1 MYKQYVK
8 TLQTGSPDESSKK
21 QFRKKGTKE
30 SKTGKELAIP
40 AYKEYS
46 YSPKKRRRLN
56 FWDRDREMYY
66 KTWRKLVKDLM
77 EREKPPTRESSPEP
91 PKPKPPKPEKLVKVL
106 HVQDVNL
113 NIAENAEKHRT
124 SQYDCISERENDE
137 GQSCPAECVVRRG
150 DFMKITLTLD
160 RPYEK
165 KAHDMRLIF
174 TTGKDSVES
183 KGTRVQFKIDED
195 GKKTYNA
202 DKWGGYLES
211 CDGNK
216 INVMVYIAAD
226 CIIGEWTLCVRTFAK
241 GKNKKGEPKTIK
253 YLYEHD
259 EDINI
264 LFNPWCKDDGTYM
277 EDSELLKE
285 YILNESGCVYRGN
298 TWTRGAK
305 PWNFGQFEDGILD
318 IAMYLLRYGFKGKI
332 KKDMG
337 DPVKV
342 SRILAKMVNA
352 CDDNGVLVGNWSGEY
367 DDGVSPTAWAGSPK
381 ILKQFSQS
389 GPVKYGQCWVFSC
402 LLTTV
407 CRAVGIPCRT
417 VTNFSSA
424 HDTNESN
431 SIDKY
436 YIRKEGKLELDE
448 CRNADSVWN
457 FHVWNEVWLER
468 PDLGR
473 GKVMDGW
480 QVIDATPQETS
491 DGEYT
496 CGPAPLYAIKHGDCS
511 IQYDVGFVFTEVNA
525 DEVCWKILDDDSTE
539 KFKVKTTKIGK
550 CISTKVPDGKPFQD
564 ETYGEGGFHFD
575 RIDYDEKKRLDVTDC
590 YKFQEG
596 SKQEREAVLKAH
608 QTAKCPIKGIYDIGE
623 VKEDIKFKLNHS
635 NEVMIG
641 CPLVIDIS
649 AKNVGSKAR
658 QISYVHISVKSKT
671 YTGQAGPEF
680 FDKYFGGTQLSP
692 GEETKFEVTMTHEDY
707 LENLVEQAGLQ
718 IDGLGVVDSIDE
730 TSDNCQET
738 TKSHDFRF
746 RRPDLTVETIG
757 EKNVKKGE
765 TAKFKVSFKN
775 PLRVPLTNCLMTMES
790 AGFRNRED
798 EKQPDVKVDEE
809 YCQEFFLNAKKKGTH
824 DVNFSFDCRELKD
837 ISGSG
842 VINIV

>member
-8 TLQTGSPDESSKK
+8 LLQTGSPGESSKK
-21 QFRKKGTKE
+21 QFHKKGTEE
-30 SKTGKELAIP
+30 SKPGKELAKP
-40 AYKEYS
+40 ACKEYS
-46 YSPKKRRRLN
+46 YAPKKRRRLN

-66 KTWRKLVKDLM
+66 KIWRKIMKDLM
-77 EREKPPTRESSPEP
+77 EREKPPSRESSPEP
-91 PKPKPPKPEKLVKVL
+91 PKPKPPKPEKLVKFL
-106 HVQDVNL
+106 HVQDINL

-124 SQYDCISERENDE
+124 SEYDCILDRENDE

-150 DFMKITLTLD
+150 DFMKITLILD

-165 KAHDMRLIF
+165 KAHDMRLLF
-174 TTGKDSVES
+174 KTGKKPKRS
-183 KGTRVQFKIDED
+183 KGTFVQFKIDED

-226 CIIGEWTLCVRTFAK
+226 CIVGEWTLSVRTFAR
-241 GKNKKGEPKTIK
+241 GKDKQGKPKTKI
-253 YLYEHD
+253 YQWEHD

-318 IAMYLLRYGFKGKI
+318 IAMYLLRYGFGGKV

-352 CDDNGVLVGNWSGEY
+352 CDDNGVLVGNWSGNY
-367 DDGVSPTAWAGSPK
+367 DDGVAPTAWAGSPK

-424 HDTNESN
+424 HDTNGSN
-431 SIDKY
+431 TIDKY
-436 YIRKEGKLELDE
+436 YIRKNGQLELDE
-448 CRNADSVWN
+448 FLNSDSVWN

-468 PDLGR
+468 PDLGK
-473 GKVMDGW
+473 G
-480 QVIDATPQETS
+480 AF
-491 DGEYT
+491 T
-496 CGPAPLYAIKHGDCS
+496 CGPAPLYAVKHGDCS
-511 IQYDVGFVFTEVNA
+511 VQYDVGFVFAEVNA
-525 DEVCWKILDDDSTE
+525 DEVHLEQCDDDSI
-539 KFKVKTTKIGK
+539 KKIKVKTTKIGK

-564 ETYGEGGFHFD
+564 ETYGEGGFRFD
-575 RIDYDEKKRLDVTDC
+575 RIGYDEKRRLDITDC
-590 YKFQEG
+590 YKFPER
-596 SKQEREAVLKAH
+596 SKEEREAVLKAH
-608 QTAKCPIKGIYDIGE
+608 QTAKCPLKDIYEIKED
-623 VKEDIKFKLNHS
+623 KEDIKFKLNHS

-658 QISYVHISVKSKT
+658 WISFVCISLKSKT
-671 YTGQAGPEF
+671 YTGQVGTKF
-680 FDKYFGGTQLSP
+680 FEKYFGDTKLSP
-692 GEETKFEVTMTHEDY
+692 GEETKFEVTVTHEDY
-707 LENLVEQAGLQ
+707 LKHLVEQAGLQ

-730 TSDNCQET
+730 TLNNCQET

-765 TAKFKVSFKN
+765 TARFKVSFKN